1 MNLNDLAINNGVLT
15 KYHGSGGAVVIPDG
29 VTAIG
34 DNAFEGCV
42 RMTSLVIPAGV
53 TRIGEFAFMDCGGLR
68 SVEIPQGVTH
78 IEEFAF
84 AYCTAL
90 TSVVIPEGVEE
101 LGAGA
106 FSDCAALTAEALRRM
121 AARVSGFADWMPI
134 SSWISP
140 GRRERSRS
148 RSS

>member
-1 MNLNDLAINNGVLT
+1 M
-15 KYHGSGGAVVIPDG
+15 
-29 VTAIG
+29 
-34 DNAFEGCV
+34 
-42 RMTSLVIPAGV
+42 VIPAGV

-106 FSDCAALTAEALRRM
+106 FSDCAALTSVVMPKEIPMIEHPYFTNAPVCGPSGSPRATSTSDTISTALCRM
-121 AARVSGFADWMPI
+121 PCSSSSSKRPIYNSSSILQVARD
-134 SSWISP
+134 
-140 GRRERSRS
+140 
-148 RSS
+148 